1 MSNPLYN
8 MFGGNTP
15 MNPMAQL
22 VRDAKAFR
30 KSFTGNPRDEVQRL
44 LNSTA
49 LQYPRERQKKKVYTD
64 ADYLAGAS
72 DLDNTPF

>member
-1 MSNPLYN
+1 
-8 MFGGNTP
+8 
-15 MNPMAQL
+15 
-22 VRDAKAFR
+22 
-30 KSFTGNPRDEVQRL
+30 VQRL